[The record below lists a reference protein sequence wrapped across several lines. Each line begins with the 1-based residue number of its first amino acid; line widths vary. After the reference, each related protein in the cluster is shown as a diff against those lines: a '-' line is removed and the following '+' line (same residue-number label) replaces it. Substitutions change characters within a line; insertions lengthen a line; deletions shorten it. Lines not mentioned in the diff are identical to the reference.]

1 MSGLL
6 QGSSKL
12 HENFS
17 HMNKSWVTVITF
29 WTRDDIFLSTDNLKR
44 STCINPIMKIN
55 QNKLNKASTITILL
69 KG

>member
-6 QGSSKL
+6 PSKL

-29 WTRDDIFLSTDNLKR
+29 WTLDDIFL
-44 STCINPIMKIN
+44 
-55 QNKLNKASTITILL
+55 KAQII
-69 KG
+69 